1 MRFWFDG
8 QAHSDVRSIDTYYVH
23 CAIGMRC
30 DQVSTLASQQKSA
43 RWWYGDKNESKLCNQ
58 KCCCWANNK
67 YDPAVC
73 LFVLYIWECKSRF
86 GMLDIAC
93 SLQLCSTMKW
103 SVFFSEAIVIYKSM
117 ISLLDTQLNLHVF
130 FYFGPF
136 FTQQIH
142 VEYVRRK
149 CQNRHMTPQ
158 IRIWLDH
165 AVQFNTQHMHWR
177 THTHTWHSSQKST
190 TLNITWLQKKKCIM
204 NVHPNLI
211 EVKWTCQMCNIIVSY
226 ACNFHEKCYIDLIAT
241 DTTTRGAY
249 VSARAA
255 ERYQIE
261 NG

>member
-1 MRFWFDG
+1 M
-8 QAHSDVRSIDTYYVH
+8 
-23 CAIGMRC
+23 AIKTKANC
-30 DQVSTLASQQKSA
+30 VIKSA
-43 RWWYGDKNESKLCNQ
+43 VAEQTTSTILRF
-58 KCCCWANNK
+58 
-67 YDPAVC
+67 VC
-73 LFVLYIWECKSRF
+73 LFSTFGNVNRDSACWILPAASSYALQWNGPYFFRKPLSFTNRWSLYWILNW
-86 GMLDIAC
+86 
-93 SLQLCSTMKW
+93 
-103 SVFFSEAIVIYKSM
+103 FSM
-117 ISLLDTQLNLHVF
+117 FF

-177 THTHTWHSSQKST
+177 THTHTHDIHHKKVQHS
-190 TLNITWLQKKKCIM
+190 TLHGSKKKCIM

-241 DTTTRGAY
+241 DTTTRGAC